1 MFVADLCLSYP
12 QHSETIPLLA
22 KAVHG
27 KSDSLND
34 DENGKVISAPN
45 KAITYGGYDW
55 RVL

>member
-1 MFVADLCLSYP
+1 MFVADLYLSYP

-45 KAITYGGYDW
+45 KVITYGGYDW